1 MSQNNGLIKAACVGA
16 VAAIVSLAGIA
27 PAAANVEQVKI
38 YKKVFPESKAQCI
51 TCHVDKLPK
60 KDDGK
65 HELNAYGLKVKQTK
79 VEMDAAPNEET
90 YKKVGSAE
98 EFEATQKTQ

>member
-1 MSQNNGLIKAACVGA
+1 MNDRLRVYSVLVWVGIF
-16 VAAIVSLAGIA
+16 VLLLLGKN
-27 PAAANVEQVKI
+27 AAANVEQIKV
-38 YKKVFPESKAQCI
+38 YKKVFPESKPQCI
-51 TCHVDKLPK
+51 MCHIDKIPK
-60 KDDGK
+60 KEDGK

-98 EFEATQKTQ
+98 EFEASQKTQ